1 MSDTYEE
8 RHGTEPT
15 GDTGCEGLVPDPE
28 LITAEDIE
36 SARHCE
42 IKIDGLPGQLPAGQY
57 AVTFSGMEYS
67 VGASRPV
74 IRFRYAGELND
85 DATVKQPAAE
95 QAEAEDWLLPP
106 AELPEVYRTKDGR
119 IITDAMIE
127 GWAAEA
133 EAGYDPDKFRERL
146 SGIQILQGAA
156 YKSAQRLSRDLE
168 TRDLAT
174 QIFKEGE
181 AGIPAGWQA
190 ETEGWLPSREEERN
204 QWPIMDLTR
213 DADSPP
219 QPPQQV
225 PDLYQVSTV
234 ETINVSKLA
243 RVITEMLQG
252 GLLSYEGLGLKLTPG
267 GGRTAEQVERW
278 LRS

>member
-1 MSDTYEE
+1 VSFT
-8 RHGTEPT
+8 
-15 GDTGCEGLVPDPE
+15 
-28 LITAEDIE
+28 
-36 SARHCE
+36 
-42 IKIDGLPGQLPAGQY
+42 
-57 AVTFSGMEYS
+57 GMEYP

-74 IRFRYAGELND
+74 LRFRYQGRLADAAFTPDELSPEEQQRLGTAMAQTREIAAD
-85 DATVKQPAAE
+85 IEAERVKASWLTEWPQPSDEELAVRAADARRAHPSAAE
-95 QAEAEDWLLPP
+95 QAEAEGWLLPP
-106 AELPEVYRTKDGR
+106 AELPEVYRTRSGR
-119 IITDAMIE
+119 IVTEAMIE

-133 EAGYDPDKFRERL
+133 EAGYDPGQFAPPQPQR
-146 SGIQILQGAA
+146 QG
-156 YKSAQRLSRDLE
+156 L
-168 TRDLAT
+168 
-174 QIFKEGE
+174 
-181 AGIPAGWQA
+181 WH
-190 ETEGWLPSREEERN
+190 
-204 QWPIMDLTR
+204 R